1 MKFIIK
7 HDDGSEWTSR
17 VVPAAAAPHILHAI
31 DPNRRVFVKTLED
44 QEAAQHATEL
54 MEDIE
59 SACNYMIDEAE
70 HA

>member
-17 VVPAAAAPHILHAI
+17 VVPADAARYVLHAI
-31 DPNRRVFVKTLED
+31 DPARRVFVKTPED
-44 QEAAQHATEL
+44 QEAALVATEL